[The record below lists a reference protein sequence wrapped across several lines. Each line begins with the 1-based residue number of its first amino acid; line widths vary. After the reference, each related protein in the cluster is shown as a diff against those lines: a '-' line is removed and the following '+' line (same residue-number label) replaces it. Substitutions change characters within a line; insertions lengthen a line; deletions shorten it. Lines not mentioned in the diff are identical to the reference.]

1 MGRVEVAVREHGGA
15 STIAPPERRHG
26 TVAAD
31 ESRARR
37 PAIEPISARS
47 RPAAITAAAGGRS
60 GETGTPGHCRRHH
73 ERAAEQPVVLE
84 RDDLGHGRTQPPQL
98 SVHPR
103 LRGHRLAV
111 LLREPQEQHV
121 GSAAEPVD
129 LGRSAAAH
137 PADNG
142 RAAAGQQPAGDL
154 ADGGNPAQPGPV
166 CYAR

>member
-1 MGRVEVAVREHGGA
+1 MGGVEVAMREHGGA
-15 STIAPPERRHG
+15 STIAPPQRRHG
-26 TVAAD
+26 AVAAD
-31 ESRARR
+31 ESRPGNGDRADHRQVAPGRDHGGGRR
-37 PAIEPISARS
+37 PLR
-47 RPAAITAAAGGRS
+47 RDRH
-60 GETGTPGHCRRHH
+60 PGHCRRHH